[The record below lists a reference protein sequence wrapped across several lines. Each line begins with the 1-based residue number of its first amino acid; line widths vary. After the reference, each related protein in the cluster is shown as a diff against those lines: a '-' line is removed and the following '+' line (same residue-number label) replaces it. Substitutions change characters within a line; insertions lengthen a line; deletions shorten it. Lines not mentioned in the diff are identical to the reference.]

1 MPSPTPPSDE
11 ISSPAGGVRLRF
23 QPAQRL
29 TSGRQFEAAYQ
40 SGRRKG
46 DSLFGVI
53 VRPNG
58 LAQARLGMAVS
69 IKACG
74 KAVRRNVVRRV
85 IRNTFRVCQHP
96 LAGLDVVVNARPGAR
111 QATNP
116 EMVAS
121 LERLFRQLA
130 GTSRQ
135 MLPKSAEI
143 SPKSADSTGNVP

>member
-1 MPSPTPPSDE
+1 MSSPTPPSDE
-11 ISSPAGGVRLRF
+11 LSSPAEGLRLRF

-29 TSGRQFEAAYQ
+29 VSARQFEAAYQ

-46 DSLFGVI
+46 DALFGVI

-130 GTSRQ
+130 ATPRQ
-135 MLPKSAEI
+135 NSPKNTENAANERPSAEKQ
-143 SPKSADSTGNVP
+143 P